1 MDFTSKIASLK
12 ERVESLKSE
21 VLTEEATCNS
31 LILPFF
37 SALGYDPFSLDDVMP
52 QASVPIGRKKDAR
65 VDYVLKVN
73 GEPVCIVEAKPLG
86 SNLSAENDSQLRHY
100 YAASVARFGLLTDGN
115 QYRFYT
121 DLDRPNILDDT
132 PFLEFKIENLKEPL
146 CNELERFC
154 KQSFSE
160 DEIIDRA
167 SDLKDLTALRVV
179 VKDLF
184 ANPTE
189 DFIRVLLNQ
198 GVYEGMK
205 TSTIISRYEPLVKKA
220 LDDYIRELVNTR
232 INAALDTA
240 SPTPESGSPRPEEN
254 EKAPE
259 TEAKKIV
266 TTKEEIESF
275 YIVKAILRPHMDAK
289 RLTYK
294 DTQPYFAIQIDN
306 KSTRWIC
313 RLFIRESNHHRIQ
326 IYTGDERNPTFDFT
340 GLDNLYTFEDKIIDA
355 TKRRLEEYPKP

>member
-1 MDFTSKIASLK
+1 MDFTNKLASLK
-12 ERVESLKSE
+12 ERVETLKSE

-65 VDYVLKVN
+65 VDYVLKVD
-73 GEPVCIVEAKPLG
+73 GEPVCVVEAKPLG

-121 DLDRPNILDDT
+121 DLDKPNILDDT
-132 PFLEFKIENLKEPL
+132 PFLEFKIETLKEPL
-146 CNELERFC
+146 SNELERFC

-160 DEIIDRA
+160 NDIIDRA
-167 SDLKDLTALRVV
+167 SDLKDLTALRIV

-184 ANPTE
+184 TTPTE
-189 DFIRVLLNQ
+189 DFIRILLNQ
-198 GVYEGMK
+198 GVYDGMK
-205 TSTIISRYEPLVKKA
+205 TSAIISHYEPLVKKA

-232 INAALDTA
+232 INAALDTTSA
-240 SPTPESGSPRPEEN
+240 VTAEETPHAENKSPEPE
-254 EKAPE
+254 K
-259 TEAKKIV
+259 KKII

-275 YIVKAILRPHMDAK
+275 YIIKSILRPHIDAQ

-294 DTQPYFAIQIDN
+294 DTQPYFAIQTDN

-313 RLFIRESNHHRIQ
+313 RLFIRESKNHRIQ
-326 IYTGDERNPTFDFT
+326 IYTGDDNNPIFNFT
-340 GLDNLYTFEDKIIDA
+340 GLDNLYTFEKEIIEA
-355 TKRRLEEYPKP
+355 AKRRIEEYPKP